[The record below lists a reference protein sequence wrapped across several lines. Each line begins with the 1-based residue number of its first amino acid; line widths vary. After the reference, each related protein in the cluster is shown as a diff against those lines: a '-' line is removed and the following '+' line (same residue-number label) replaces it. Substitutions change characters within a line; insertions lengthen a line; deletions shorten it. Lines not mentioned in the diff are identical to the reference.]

1 MYITHKQL
9 VMSILFFAN
18 FYEGE
23 KMFFEDECKNVIYR
37 IVKSYGLNTIKAL
50 GEKWGISAGVMA
62 SRVQRN
68 TFPYDY
74 VLRCALETGADIK
87 WLCMGEGSPNIEGLE
102 RKSIQVSVDDLDKL
116 ERIGALKKDNLI
128 TESEYQLLKN
138 SIFNN

>member
-1 MYITHKQL
+1 
-9 VMSILFFAN
+9 
-18 FYEGE
+18 
-23 KMFFEDECKNVIYR
+23 MFFEDECKNVISR

-50 GEKWGISAGVMA
+50 CEKWGISAGVMA

-74 VLRCALETGADIK
+74 VLRCALETGANLT
-87 WLCMGEGSPNIEGLE
+87 WLCTGEGEPNIDGLKTE
-102 RKSIQVSVDDLDKL
+102 KKSIEFSTETLEKL
-116 ERIGALKKDNLI
+116 ERIGTLKKDNLI